1 MTSSFAVL
9 VPVSLGTGVART
21 NLGDI
26 NKPSNSSN
34 LIEFTPYWAPSGATT
49 TVESMLL
56 ASEIVSD
63 SVDNILPK
71 RVINAPMQSGLGAT
85 YGVTIPIL
93 NAFECNTPLVSGS
106 NDIITG
112 FGQSQVANAVA
123 PVMGIE
129 FHWADAPPLATKPQ
143 MYYEK
148 PDNETST
155 GTAAT
160 TIDGGSF
167 TINGGHT
174 LQNLYGEV
182 ANVTPLAS
190 ESIIGSFQFNS
201 SNYNSSQTL
210 EIAGQ
215 PVGLGLG
222 ATLSEGQP
230 KANMR
235 KKVGMGM
242 KSTCTINTVYRQSEA
257 VTVAMNFIHA
267 IGYTKV

>member
-1 MTSSFAVL
+1 MTSFQVL
-9 VPVSLGTGVART
+9 VPVGLGTGVART
-21 NLGDI
+21 SLGTV
-26 NKPSNSSN
+26 NKPSETQN

-56 ASEIVSD
+56 ASEVVSA
-63 SVDNILPK
+63 SVTDILPK

-93 NAFECNTPLVSGS
+93 NAFEANTPMKSGS
-106 NDIITG
+106 NDILEG

-123 PVMGIE
+123 PAMGVE
-129 FHWADAPPLATKPQ
+129 FHFSDSPPTASQ

-160 TIDGGSF
+160 TVAGGSL
-167 TINGGHT
+167 TINGGRM
-174 LQNLYGEV
+174 LQHLYGEV
-182 ANVTPLAS
+182 ANVTGLAS
-190 ESIIGSFQFNS
+190 ESILGSFQFNS
-201 SNYNSSQTL
+201 ANFDSSQTL

-215 PVGLGLG
+215 PVGMGLG

-230 KANMR
+230 KANIR
-235 KKVGMGM
+235 KNVAMGM
-242 KSTCTINTVYRQSEA
+242 KSTCTINTIYRQSEA
-257 VTVAMNFIHA
+257 VTTAMNFIHA

>member
-9 VPVSLGTGVART
+9 VPVGLGTGVART

-26 NKPSNSSN
+26 NKPSDSGN

-56 ASEIVSD
+56 ASEITSD
-63 SVDNILPK
+63 SVKDILPK
-71 RVINAPMQSGLGAT
+71 RIINAPMQSGLGAT

-93 NAFECNTPLVSGS
+93 NAFECNTPLKVGS

-123 PVMGIE
+123 PAMGVE
-129 FHWADAPPLATKPQ
+129 FHWADSPPIKSQ
-143 MYYEK
+143 MFYEK

-160 TIDGGSF
+160 TVAGGSM
-167 TINGGHT
+167 TINGGRM

-201 SNYNSSQTL
+201 SNYDSSQTL

-242 KSTCTINTVYRQSEA
+242 KSTCTINTIYRQSEA